1 LVTRNN
7 QQSLPDEVHNAE
19 MPGFATAHCA
29 QYHQLQAPQHV
40 QQLQDSLRQR
50 MSGYSSEQYNSPP
63 GLPQRAQN
71 DFRRNNIHQDDPMLV
86 VPNYGCNYGTTRMT
100 GEDVQL
106 LKSKSVHHVS
116 FANHFCFSHN
126 DFNFSPEDL
135 AIHKMHSVLTEV
147 LVIVK
152 DLSRDVQLIKNEL
165 AKGNMTPCGTQ
176 GPATT
181 TLLLPFQLPIACEQD
196 FNEAESLLMEE
207 SVCQKMIARLALV
220 GGTNSDN
227 CIRRMLAT
235 AITNALAS
243 RFNWAG
249 KKDKRCSES
258 KKPFKDTT
266 LQDCMLV

>member
-40 QQLQDSLRQR
+40 QQLQDSQRQSTSSG

-71 DFRRNNIHQDDPMLV
+71 DSRRNNIHQDDPILV
-86 VPNYGCNYGTTRMT
+86 VPNCGCNYGTTRMT

-106 LKSKSVHHVS
+106 LK
-116 FANHFCFSHN
+116 N
-126 DFNFSPEDL
+126 L
-135 AIHKMHSVLTEV
+135 AIYKMHSVLTEV

-152 DLSRDVQLIKNEL
+152 DLSRDVQFIKNEL
-165 AKGNMTPCGTQ
+165 AKGNMTPGGTQ

-196 FNEAESLLMEE
+196 FNEAESILMEE
-207 SVCQKMIARLALV
+207 SVCQKMVIHL
-220 GGTNSDN
+220 TD
-227 CIRRMLAT
+227 
-235 AITNALAS
+235 
-243 RFNWAG
+243 
-249 KKDKRCSES
+249 
-258 KKPFKDTT
+258 
-266 LQDCMLV
+266 